1 MNIERLLQNLR
12 VLLHAH
18 GITNEIRIRHVLART
33 SLHILAGLAGCFG
46 LLMLDIA
53 AFFAL
58 AGQFGQVQAA
68 LIIGVANLVVA
79 GGIFF
84 ISTRITP
91 GRELALAREIQ
102 DMALAVVVQDAK
114 DIQGTVSAVVHHP
127 FDTAL
132 TAALGHLTG
141 ILVKQ
146 LRPHDK
152 PHSGN

>member
-18 GITNEIRIRHVLART
+18 GITNEIRIRHV
-33 SLHILAGLAGCFG
+33 
-46 LLMLDIA
+46 
-53 AFFAL
+53 
-58 AGQFGQVQAA
+58 
-68 LIIGVANLVVA
+68 
-79 GGIFF
+79 
-84 ISTRITP
+84 
-91 GRELALAREIQ
+91 LAREIQ

-152 PHSGN
+152 PHSGS